1 MKQGLNLIYLHTH
14 DTGRYVQPY
23 DPNAVTPNLMRLARE
38 GCVFR
43 SAFCC
48 GPTCSPS
55 RSGLVTGLYPHQNGM
70 YGLAHRGFSLHDYS
84 RHLGSWLRSHGMETV
99 LCGVHHEAADVSSLG
114 YSHVFQ
120 EEAPGM
126 SSLEADTRN
135 TEKAV
140 EFLRGPHEK
149 PFFLSLGLHNT
160 HRPFEGIDPGI
171 EPDYVKVPAC
181 LPDTDETRRDFAEFL
196 TCAKRADTCFGRV
209 LDCVRELGLEDN
221 TLVFYTTDHGPA
233 FPHMKCTL
241 RDDGIGVSLILKYP
255 GNPMAGKVCDA
266 MVSHL
271 DLYPTLCEAAGV
283 PLPGPVEGRS
293 LFPLLEGSEE
303 KLHDAIFSEINY
315 HAAPE
320 PARCVR
326 TQRWKYIVEYAPET
340 GTVPANIDGGA
351 SKDFLAQFGLLTH
364 GKDREQL
371 YDLMLDPAEGCNL
384 AGNPEYASVLSEMRE
399 LLRRHMERTDDFLL
413 HGKLP
418 VVPGSFINNVTCVDP
433 ESTDPADYTYF

>member
-114 YSHVFQ
+114 YSRVFQ

-140 EFLRGPHEK
+140 EFLRSPHEK

-196 TCAKRADTCFGRV
+196 TSAKRADTCFGRV

-320 PARCVR
+320 PARRVR
-326 TQRWKYIVEYAPET
+326 TQRWKYRGIRSRN
-340 GTVPANIDGGA
+340 GNG
-351 SKDFLAQFGLLTH
+351 S
-364 GKDREQL
+364 RE
-371 YDLMLDPAEGCNL
+371 
-384 AGNPEYASVLSEMRE
+384 
-399 LLRRHMERTDDFLL
+399 H
-413 HGKLP
+413 
-418 VVPGSFINNVTCVDP
+418 
-433 ESTDPADYTYF
+433 